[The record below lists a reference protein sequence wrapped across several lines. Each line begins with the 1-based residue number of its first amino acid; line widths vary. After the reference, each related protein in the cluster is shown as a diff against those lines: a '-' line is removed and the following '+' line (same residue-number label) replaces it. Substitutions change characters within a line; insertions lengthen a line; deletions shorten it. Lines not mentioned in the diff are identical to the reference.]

1 MTNLEQIK
9 ARIKAEMGQQ
19 EQPQQQPPAAAAGAE
34 ADQSQAL

>member
-19 EQPQQQPPAAAAGAE
+19 EQPQQQPPAAGAE